1 LSEFVLT
8 GDGSELTGSALR
20 GWCRFGGIGDSRVGP
35 DSSWENAFEDDFDS
49 LIEAKVVIEE

>member
-1 LSEFVLT
+1 MLT